1 MANFSLTQEQSAQ
14 LHDVANRVGTPFYFY
29 DAKAL
34 RQRVCDLQTHLSD
47 VDFFYSLKANPNMS
61 VVSTLV
67 GAGTGAEVSS
77 RLELET
83 ALEAGAVPARL
94 LMVGPGKSESDLE
107 RAVQLGIKA
116 VVVESLDELDQ
127 IDRIAAVQGRVQCVA
142 LRINPDFQ
150 VHGARLA
157 MSGRAT
163 QFGIEQSEMLNAVN
177 RAQSLPHLRL
187 AGLHIYMGTRILQT
201 ETLSENTRQILSLA
215 HDLMGELAQPLD
227 FVDVGGGFG
236 VPYYEDEATLDL
248 ADVGNALRPLINTFL
263 DQNPKTRVAIELG
276 RYMVAEAGLFV
287 TKVAQVK
294 MSKNEQFAVCDGGS
308 SLHTAA
314 AGQGFIRRNFPFTLL
329 PATPRAL
336 GEPGVC
342 TMTGP
347 LCTPMDVI
355 LSAVE
360 VVKPIAGDL
369 VCIHQSGAYGPSAS
383 PVNFLGF
390 GGPAEVMADGDQL
403 TIAQA
408 APTWQDRLAAQRPKP
423 VGAATLSNDAPLPEP
438 FNHDVLD
445 RLTPL
450 RGLFETVGTALE
462 NDPEAWT
469 SLWDDATVRALTT
482 IGVPDSHNGFG
493 LAETDLGISDCNHAL
508 HVAVIERL
516 ARFDPSCI
524 LALPGPSLSGGA
536 VLAAGSDAQID
547 RFFGAYRSGPQGTFF
562 AVTEPDVG
570 SDASKGTT
578 IVTTDANGRMV
589 LNGTKMLVGGVA
601 RAKIGLVFA
610 QMENT
615 GAAVLVMLTPP
626 DHGDR
631 LTVKRLPASG
641 LAGADLCQLEM
652 RDVPVTPEMLIG
664 ARTPGATTL
673 RDGFMAINGVFE
685 RNRPVVAALALGNA
699 AGMLDR
705 LEKAGHA
712 TAFSGM
718 RRRYISLLGRLAL
731 VLEDQAC
738 GRPRSHRIS
747 EVKHQAIAFSDDLVR
762 RIPLQAA
769 TTMFTDDL
777 LRRKMRDA
785 KAFEYM
791 EGTSNIHLLN
801 AFRSFASEVPA

>member
-1 MANFSLTQEQSAQ
+1 MGKFSLNEQQVVQ
-14 LHDVANRVGTPFYFY
+14 LHDVASRVGTPFYLY
-29 DAKAL
+29 DANAL
-34 RQRVCDLQTHLSD
+34 RQRVSDLQTQLPQ

-83 ALEAGAVPARL
+83 ALEAGAVPSRL
-94 LMVGPGKSESDLE
+94 LMVGPGKSGSDLE

-116 VVVESLDELDQ
+116 IVVESLDELDE
-127 IDRIAAVQGRVQCVA
+127 IDRIAAIQGRVQSVA

-163 QFGIEQSEMLNAVN
+163 QFGIDQSEMLNAVN

-187 AGLHIYMGTRILQT
+187 AGLHIYMGTRILKT
-201 ETLSENTRQILSLA
+201 ETLSENTRQILNLA
-215 HDLMGELAQPLD
+215 NDLIGKLAAPLD
-227 FVDVGGGFG
+227 FVDIGGGFG
-236 VPYYEDEATLDL
+236 VPYYEDEPTLHL
-248 ADVGNALRPLINTFL
+248 ARVGEALRPLINMFM
-263 DQNPKTRVAIELG
+263 QAHPNTRVAIELG

-287 TKVAQVK
+287 TKIVQVK
-294 MSKNEQFAVCDGGS
+294 TSKNEQFAVCDGGS
-308 SLHTAA
+308 NLHTAA
-314 AGQGFIRRNFPFTLL
+314 AGQGFMRRNFPFTLL
-329 PATPRAL
+329 PATPRSL
-336 GEPGVC
+336 DETSVC
-342 TMTGP
+342 AMTGP

-355 LSAVE
+355 LSAVD
-360 VVKPIAGDL
+360 VANPIAGDL
-369 VCIHQSGAYGPSAS
+369 VCIHQSGAYGPTAS

-390 GGPAEVMADGDQL
+390 GGPSEVMVDGDRL
-403 TIAQA
+403 TVVHS
-408 APTWQDRLAAQRPKP
+408 APSWQERLAAQRPQP
-423 VGAATLSNDAPLPEP
+423 VCTPERSENAPLPEP
-438 FNHDVLD
+438 FNHAVLD

-450 RGLFETVGTALE
+450 RGLFETIGSELE
-462 NDPEAWT
+462 TDPGAW
-469 SLWDDATVRALTT
+469 SALWDNATVRALTT

-493 LAETDLGISDCNHAL
+493 LADTDLGIEDCNHSL

-547 RFFGAYRSGPQGTFF
+547 QFFKAYRSGPQGTFF
-562 AVTEPDVG
+562 AVTEPEVG

-578 IVTTDANGRMV
+578 IVTTDSRGRML
-589 LNGTKMLVGGVA
+589 LNGTKMLIGGVA

-615 GAAVLVMLTPP
+615 GAAVLVMLSPANHS
-626 DHGDR
+626 DC
-631 LTVKRLPASG
+631 LTITRLPASG

-652 RDVPVTPEMLIG
+652 RDVPITADMLIG
-664 ARTPGATTL
+664 ARESGATSL

-705 LEKAGHA
+705 LEKAGYA
-712 TAFSGM
+712 TAFAGM
-718 RRRYISLLGRLAL
+718 RRRYVGLLGRLAL
-731 VLEDQAC
+731 VLEDQAR

-747 EVKHQAIAFSDDLVR
+747 EVKYQAIAFSDDLVR
-762 RIPLQAA
+762 RITSEAA
-769 TTMFTDDL
+769 TVMFSDAL